1 MSPAENVPAAV
12 TRIGLLATRN
22 SALGLLRNSF
32 KARNDVVAAM
42 ITELW
47 MESLKTAAVA
57 NALAPHYALL
67 DPQRA
72 LLGGLMY
79 NVGAMLL
86 LTKLDEKTRDY

>member
-22 SALGLLRNSF
+22 SVLGLLRNSF

-67 DPQRA
+67 DPQRV